1 MMILRV
7 VNLRT
12 LLDSVLVRWL
22 WVKALDAKPNDV
34 SSSLGTHVIGEHRLL
49 KIVPSSTHS
58 LSVCAHMNKY
68 IILKET
74 IEDPKKLFMLIIY
87 L

>member
-1 MMILRV
+1 MALCM
-7 VNLRT
+7 
-12 LLDSVLVRWL
+12 
-22 WVKALDAKPNDV
+22 KALVAKPNDV

-58 LSVCAHMNKY
+58 FEYVCAHMNKY
-68 IILKET
+68 IILKNYWRFQ
-74 IEDPKKLFMLIIY
+74 KSFFMLIIY

>member
-1 MMILRV
+1 MA
-7 VNLRT
+7 
-12 LLDSVLVRWL
+12 L

-34 SSSLGTHVIGEHRLL
+34 SSSLGTHVL
-49 KIVPSSTHS
+49 KIVPSSTYS
-58 LSVCAHMNKY
+58 FECVCAHMNKYKY